1 MEPLFQVETTHDA
14 DAYRHMVTVHYMLHQ
29 KNPVWALYAL
39 AVVLALF
46 IWWLSAAG
54 NYTSLSA
61 LGTGVFCL
69 AFFLMAVPYV
79 DRSAARR
86 VCRRME
92 KQVVK
97 AARKNGAYG
106 KPIRYRFFEDH
117 LDAADS
123 GGSSETPYDQ
133 ITDLV
138 EAGGY
143 LLVFLKSGQCILA
156 RKKDFTLGGPAGL
169 FPFLEARSGKA
180 PRTFQ
185 MPEKGR

>member
-1 MEPLFQVETTHDA
+1 MEPLFQVETAHDA

-46 IWWLSAAG
+46 IWWMAAAG

-69 AFFLMAVPYV
+69 ALFLLGVPYV
-79 DRSAARR
+79 DRSAAKR

-97 AARKNGAYG
+97 AAKKNGAYG
-106 KPIRYRFFEDH
+106 KPIRYRFFDDH
-117 LDAADS
+117 LDSADS
-123 GGSSETPYDQ
+123 TGSTETPYDQ

-138 EAGGY
+138 ETDSY
-143 LLVFLKSGQCILA
+143 LLIFLKSGQCLLV
-156 RKKDFTLGGPAGL
+156 RKTGFTLGDPAGL
-169 FPFLEARSGKA
+169 FPFLEAHSGKA

>member
-1 MEPLFQVETTHDA
+1 MEPLFQVETAHDA
-14 DAYRHMVTVHYMLHQ
+14 DAYRHMVTAHYMLHQ
-29 KNPVWALYAL
+29 KNPTWALYAL

-46 IWWLSAAG
+46 IWWIAAAG

-69 AFFLMAVPYV
+69 AFFLLAVPYV
-79 DRSAARR
+79 DRSAALR

-97 AARKNGAYG
+97 AAQKNGAYG

-117 LDAADS
+117 LDSADS
-123 GGSSETPYDQ
+123 GGSTETSYDQ

-138 EAGGY
+138 ETGGY
-143 LLVFLKSGQCILA
+143 LLVFLRSGQCILA
-156 RKKDFTLGGPAGL
+156 RKKDFTQGDPAGL
-169 FPFLEARSGKA
+169 FSFLAQRSGTS
-180 PRTFQ
+180 PRAFQ
-185 MPEKGR
+185 MPEKHR